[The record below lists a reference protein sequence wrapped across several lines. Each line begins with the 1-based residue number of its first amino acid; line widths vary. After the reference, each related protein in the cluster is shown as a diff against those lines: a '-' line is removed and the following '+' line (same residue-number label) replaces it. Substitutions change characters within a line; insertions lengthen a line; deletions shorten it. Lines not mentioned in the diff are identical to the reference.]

1 MMMDLPTNDSNDSE
15 NHGGNVCCH
24 RNSNGVRIECGKKLV
39 QHKYGQKAHANP
51 FPTSTSKSARNRTTA
66 TALLLY
72 FSYTLSIH
80 LLWTNCVIFTEPAQL
95 KLNVNPSWNLL
106 HHQRT
111 ESNRSLNSNNSHN
124 NLKSNLDDVSS
135 LSHSNRLKLNGIA
148 IDNNGN
154 SSNKNSNKNDI
165 GRAANA
171 NQFDFLTNI
180 PAFSANRELTSTAS
194 LQAIDVN
201 QITRTNEAVSPMPV
215 PIQIGMR
222 MRMRMGMRGKHFHT
236 IKCLKRLKRTT
247 SLETRRLHIAYKLFS
262 KRNEFRRHI
271 NDVDDDDDEI
281 RFKRY
286 QFESEN
292 VIKSAKKHAIKRN
305 VNTFTPE
312 ALGDNSNLSIINTIF
327 PKPKSIKPSSLQ
339 LNELITTTAIKTV
352 TVTTTTT
359 SVPTSISDAKS
370 IFNRS
375 EGSGSDQNTSAL
387 VNSAVLTAFRQH
399 QTNQTVNGDRK
410 LKANNSTTSNR
421 MENNRNNNTRI
432 TSSGIVT
439 ASETAMTMTTT
450 TMMNPITRNFSSVS
464 APIHSGRFRV
474 NDVFEMDTKQK
485 YFNSGSGGGDS
496 SNGNSSYRR
505 NKDNQVTSFE
515 NDEQNKWHVEHRN
528 GKRIISLLG
537 LFELSTRNGLRV
549 EGLSELAAA
558 ELAVKHINK
567 RDGLLPGYTLQL
579 ITNDTKVFLPC

>member
-1 MMMDLPTNDSNDSE
+1 MDLQTNDSNDSQ
-15 NHGGNVCCH
+15 NHARNVCCH
-24 RNSNGVRIECGKKLV
+24 RNSNVVRIECGKKLV
-39 QHKYGQKAHANP
+39 QYKNGQSTQANP
-51 FPTSTSKSARNRTTA
+51 FPASASKSARNRTTA

-80 LLWTNCVIFTEPAQL
+80 LLWTNCVIFCVTEPAQL

-124 NLKSNLDDVSS
+124 NLKSNLGDVSS

-148 IDNNGN
+148 IDNNSN
-154 SSNKNSNKNDI
+154 SSNNNSNQIDN
-165 GRAANA
+165 GGAANA

-180 PAFSANRELTSTAS
+180 PAFSANRELTSTAP

-201 QITRTNEAVSPMPV
+201 HITRANEAVSPMPA
-215 PIQIGMR
+215 PIRVGMR
-222 MRMRMGMRGKHFHT
+222 LRMGMRGKHFHT

-247 SLETRRLHIAYKLFS
+247 SLEKRRWHIAHKLFS

-271 NDVDDDDDEI
+271 NDVDDDEI

-312 ALGDNSNLSIINTIF
+312 ALGDNSNLSIINTIS
-327 PKPKSIKPSSLQ
+327 PKPKSIKPSSPQ
-339 LNELITTTAIKTV
+339 LNELITTTTTTAAA
-352 TVTTTTT
+352 TTTTT
-359 SVPTSISDAKS
+359 ASVPTSISDAKS
-370 IFNRS
+370 IFDGS
-375 EGSGSDQNTSAL
+375 EGNGSDKTTSVL
-387 VNSAVLTAFRQH
+387 VNSAAPTAFRQH
-399 QTNQTVNGDRK
+399 QPNQTVSGDRR
-410 LKANNSTTSNR
+410 LKANNTTTINR
-421 MENNRNNNTRI
+421 MENNRSNNSRI
-432 TSSGIVT
+432 TSSGNVT
-439 ASETAMTMTTT
+439 AFKTATTMTTT
-450 TMMNPITRNFSSVS
+450 TTTNPITRNFSSGS

-485 YFNSGSGGGDS
+485 YYNYSNSGG

-505 NKDNQVTSFE
+505 NKDNQITSFE
-515 NDEQNKWHVEHRN
+515 NEEQHKWHVEQRN

-567 RDGLLPGYTLQL
+567 RERLLPGYTLQL
-579 ITNDTKVFLPC
+579 ITNDTKVFLPY